1 MLISTGE
8 KDKVDQNLRW
18 LTTQA
23 IAYQIGGLSAL
34 ASDLLALKMKGFTE
48 RKMILRV
55 YLVCA
60 CYLPDEIEVL
70 QKSK

>member
-1 MLISTGE
+1 M
-8 KDKVDQNLRW
+8 
-18 LTTQA
+18 
-23 IAYQIGGLSAL
+23 GGLSAL

-48 RKMILRV
+48 REVILRV

-70 QKSK
+70 Q